1 MKTQSSP
8 TKIIYVEQ
16 GKKNKMHT
24 MWVDFINGSEYVKP
38 RFVKNLSTDSELAM
52 QKALEFAKKIGVDE
66 SLVFD
71 YTRDLNSIVKVYKWT
86 NSMVRFG
93 KHYGKELKDCPET
106 FIKWIAQG
114 SPIQDEKSGE
124 WYNNYFGGQ
133 DFCNIAQ
140 EIAVELN
147 LGMMDDRI
155 YRTPQFVSIEQYNKT
170 TERLAQQAL
179 QKEDHFFNVG
189 EKVELNLTC
198 INVTGYQSQFGYVN
212 IYKFIDAENR
222 IFTYKGTSTL
232 VIKKAWSKIHDGK
245 EYTGFDTKK
254 ICKGDTITLTA
265 TIKHDEYRSVKST
278 YLQRIKIK

>member
-1 MKTQSSP
+1 MKAQSSP
-8 TKIIYVEQ
+8 TRIIYVEQ

-24 MWVDFINGSEYVKP
+24 MWIDFINGSEYVKP

-52 QKALEFAKKIGVDE
+52 QKALEYAKKIGVDE

-71 YTRDLNSIVKVYKWT
+71 YTRDLNSIVRIYKWT
-86 NSMVRFG
+86 DSMVRFG
-93 KHYGKELKDCPET
+93 KNYGKELKDCPET

-114 SPIQDEKSGE
+114 SPLQDEKSGE

-133 DFCNIAQ
+133 DFCKIAQ

-155 YRTPQFVSIEQYNKT
+155 YRTPRFVSIEQYNKT

-179 QKEDHFFNVG
+179 QKEGHFFNVG
-189 EKVELNLTC
+189 EKLELSLTC
-198 INVTGYQSQFGYVN
+198 INVTGYDSQFGYVN
-212 IYKFIDAENR
+212 IYKFVDAENR
-222 IFTYKGTSTL
+222 IFTYKGSKTL
-232 VIKKAWSKIHDGK
+232 VTKEMWSEIHDGK
-245 EYTGFDTKK
+245 EYTGFDTEQ